1 MSEENELRNRRRTIF
16 RLAWPA
22 ILEMAFYMLVWIV
35 DTAMVGR
42 IGAGA
47 LSAVGLGGQF
57 YWTVTWVFGSIGIG
71 TTIVVARYVGAGDLD
86 RARRAG
92 EQALGMAVMI
102 GLAVWAGIRCS
113 TPWFFRM
120 SGAEPEVAMSG
131 TAYVNIVSLS
141 TAPWIAGYAASG
153 VLRGWGDTR
162 TPLYIAAVGNALNVI
177 GDYALIFGRLGLPA
191 MGVSGAA
198 YASAGSII
206 VRFVLSVAA
215 VFRKD
220 NDPGYGP
227 SGYSSREL
235 ARAIKVQQSRVAAAS
250 AFSSRE
256 PAHDE
261 TLDDGRGCEPARSEN
276 ESPEPPLDVPVVP
289 PLPGSIARPGLRFT
303 RIFAPDFG
311 LMGLIARLSLP
322 AGLEALLVDGA
333 RTVNMVF
340 LTTLGTVAFAAHQ
353 VVVVAESFS
362 FMPGYGF
369 AVASTVLVGQRL
381 GEGNIRRAEE
391 DTRESVRLA
400 LTFMSLSGV
409 FLAVLPGPILRLFT
423 GEHGV
428 IAAGIPCLML
438 AALEQPLLAVAD
450 TLSAALKGAG
460 DTKGPFY
467 IAAAASWGFRVPI
480 MFIAIRVLGYPLPVA
495 WVIIVAGVALQAALT
510 YRRYRRGD
518 WKRIKLE

>member
-1 MSEENELRNRRRTIF
+1 MTEEDKKSDELRDRRRTIL

-42 IGAGA
+42 LGAAA

-71 TTIVVARYVGAGDLD
+71 TTIVVARYVGAANFD
-86 RARRAG
+86 RARKAG
-92 EQALGMAVMI
+92 EQALGMAFVI
-102 GLAVWAGIRCS
+102 GLVVWAGVWYS
-113 TPWFFRM
+113 SPWFFRL
-120 SGAEPEVAMSG
+120 SGAESVVEMSG
-131 TAYVNIVSLS
+131 TVYIRVISLS

-162 TPLYIAAVGNALNVI
+162 TPLYIAAIGNALNVV
-177 GDYALIFGRLGLPA
+177 GDYALIFGRLGFPA
-191 MGVSGAA
+191 LGVSGAA

-206 VRFVLSVAA
+206 VRFCLSLVAVL
-215 VFRKD
+215 RKE
-220 NDPGYGP
+220 NGNASNAYNTYGP
-227 SGYSSREL
+227 G
-235 ARAIKVQQSRVAAAS
+235 
-250 AFSSRE
+250 
-256 PAHDE
+256 
-261 TLDDGRGCEPARSEN
+261 N
-276 ESPEPPLDVPVVP
+276 
-289 PLPGSIARPGLRFT
+289 IARPGLRFT
-303 RIFAPDFG
+303 RIFSPDFG
-311 LMGLIARLSLP
+311 LMGLIARLSVP
-322 AGLEALLVDGA
+322 AGLEAFLVDGA

-353 VVVVAESFS
+353 VVIVAESLS

-391 DTRESVRLA
+391 DTKETVRLS
-400 LTFMSLSGV
+400 LMLMSLTGV
-409 FLAVLPGPILRLFT
+409 LLAAFPGPILRLFT
-423 GEHGV
+423 DEAGV
-428 IAAGIPCLML
+428 IARGIPCLML

-467 IAAAASWGFRVPI
+467 IAAVASWGFRVPL
-480 MFIAIRVLGYPLPVA
+480 MFLAVRVLGYPLPVA
-495 WVIIVAGVALQAALT
+495 WIIIVAGVGFQAILI
-510 YRRYRRGD
+510 YRRYRKGD